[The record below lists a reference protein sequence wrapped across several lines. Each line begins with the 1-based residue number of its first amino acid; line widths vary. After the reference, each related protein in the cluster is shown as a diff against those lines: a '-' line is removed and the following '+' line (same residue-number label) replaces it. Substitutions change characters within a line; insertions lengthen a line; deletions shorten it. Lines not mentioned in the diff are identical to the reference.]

1 MRTPLPTLSAC
12 LTLVATATSV
22 CLGGQVQLAWDTV
35 HDPRVARYQVGV
47 GVVSR
52 SYGRRLMTTQTTAVI
67 TNLGA
72 GQRYFFAVRACA
84 ADGSTCSPFS
94 NEISATVADG
104 TTGDANKADPNQPNV
119 AVVPA
124 KGVAQAGGDWTFVDA
139 PSGLVDAVVITG
151 PPTFH
156 GADPGV
162 VRLMNIS
169 DIGFELRF
177 QEWDYRHR
185 VFGDNAHAVEDIPY
199 LVLEPGRHT
208 MSDGSLWEVGTFDLG
223 GTAAPLAVHFGKTFA
238 KAPKLFLTVQTAN
251 GGQAVSVRARNV
263 TGDGFETA
271 LFEEEALMDGHA
283 VETIGYLAIDSPKGG
298 GVIELNGVQ
307 VPYLLQSLNADERWS
322 PVLSQ
327 RIKVEEER
335 SNDNEIDHADE
346 TLHVLALG
354 DQVFAQQVSH
364 NGPDTT
370 ALRRLEPT
378 NDAPMEWGLVRGI
391 DHNWQVLPFAK
402 TYRNPILVAKAVSN
416 RGGDPGVVRIKDL
429 CAIGARLRYEEW
441 GYLDGKHWL
450 PEDVFYVV
458 SEAGERR
465 LGGLNV
471 EADRLITSKLGR
483 AGQWEDVP
491 FNTLFMAKPVVLSSV
506 MSANGA
512 DPVITRVADLDAGG
526 FALAMDEQESK
537 ADGHTSEVL
546 GWIAIT
552 PGTATTSEGRKF
564 WALSRE
570 LSDQLL
576 AVRYPLPTSG
586 RFPTVVSDVDSANG
600 LDPVFLRYANPTNT
614 QVELKLGEEQSK
626 DSETGHVPE
635 EVGVFVGE

>member
-1 MRTPLPTLSAC
+1 MRASLLTLSSC
-12 LTLVATATSV
+12 LTLVAAVPSV
-22 CLGGQVQLAWDTV
+22 CLGGQVQLAWDPV
-35 HDPRVARYQVGV
+35 HDPRVARYQVGI
-47 GVVSR
+47 GTKSG
-52 SYGRRLMTTQTTAVI
+52 SYGRRLVTTQTKAMI
-67 TNLGA
+67 A
-72 GQRYFFAVRACA
+72 GLRAGKRYFFSVRACTA
-84 ADGSTCSPFS
+84 NVSTCSPFS
-94 NEISATVADG
+94 NEISTTVADG
-104 TTGDANKADPNQPNV
+104 TTGDANTADPNQPNPSI
-119 AVVPA
+119 VPA
-124 KGVAQAGGDWTFVDA
+124 KGIAQADGDWTFVDA

-162 VRLMNIS
+162 VRLTNIS

-185 VFGDNAHAVEDIPY
+185 LFGDNAHAVEDIPY

-223 GTAAPLAVHFGKTFA
+223 GTAAPLTVYFGMDFA

-283 VETIGYLAIDSPKGG
+283 VETIGYLAIDSPTGG
-298 GVIELNGVQ
+298 GMIELSGVQ

-327 RIKVEEER
+327 RLKVEEER
-335 SNDNEIDHADE
+335 SSDNEIDHADE

-364 NGPDTT
+364 NGADTT

-378 NDAPMEWGLVRGI
+378 NDVPMEWGLVRGI
-391 DHNWQVLPFAK
+391 DHSWQVLPFAK
-402 TYRNPILVAKAVSN
+402 TYSNPILVAKAVSN
-416 RGGDPGVVRIKDL
+416 RGGDPGVVRITDL
-429 CAIGARLRYEEW
+429 SAIGARLRYEEW
-441 GYLDGKHWL
+441 DYLDGKHWL
-450 PEDVFYVV
+450 AEDIFYVV
-458 SEAGERR
+458 SEAGEQN
-465 LGGLNV
+465 LGGLSV
-471 EADRLITSKLGR
+471 EADWLTTSKVGR
-483 AGQWEDVP
+483 AGQWEDIP

-512 DPVITRVADLDAGG
+512 DTVTTRVADLDPGG
-526 FALAMDEQESK
+526 FSLAMDEQESK
-537 ADGHTSEVL
+537 VDGHTIETL
-546 GWIAIT
+546 GWIAIE
-552 PGTATTSEGRKF
+552 PGIATTSEGRSL
-564 WALSRE
+564 WVASRRI
-570 LSDQLL
+570 SSHPTTIS
-576 AVRYPLPTSG
+576 YPAATG
-586 RFPTVVSDVDSANG
+586 QRFPTVVSDVDSTNG
-600 LDPVFLRYANPTNT
+600 LDPAFLRFANPTSV
-614 QVELKLGEEQSK
+614 QIELKLAEEQSK
-626 DSETGHVPE
+626 DRETGHVPE